1 MRKHSIFKQTTFAC
15 FSPPVMIGTFFIEI
29 LCSVYVL
36 WKYKMSLVTRLCVAL
51 CVNLALFQFAEYFV
65 CTQSTYAI
73 IASRMGYA
81 AITLLPP
88 LGFWL
93 MCELSG
99 KVYKPLVHS
108 LMVLGAFIAV
118 YFLLHKSAFESYE
131 CTGNY
136 VIFQIGKAQTTL
148 YSSYYFGLLIATI
161 ARGSYAV
168 FSTHAHKMHAVRWLL
183 AGYAIFIVPVAVLTT
198 LHPNTRQAVPSIL
211 CGFAVTFA
219 VILTTRVLPIYDK
232 ETDQA

>member
-1 MRKHSIFKQTTFAC
+1 
-15 FSPPVMIGTFFIEI
+15 MIGTFFIEI
-29 LCSVYVL
+29 LCSVYAL
-36 WKYKMSLVTRLCVAL
+36 WRYKMSLVTRLGVGICI
-51 CVNLALFQFAEYFV
+51 NLALFQFAEYFV

-99 KVYKPLVHS
+99 KVNKPLVHS
-108 LMVLGAFIAV
+108 LMVLGAFVSV
-118 YFLLHKSAFESYE
+118 YFLLHKNAFESYE

-148 YSSYYFGLLIATI
+148 YSSYYFGLLIAAI

-168 FSTHAHKMHAVRWLL
+168 FSKHTSKIGAVKWLL
-183 AGYAIFIVPVAVLTT
+183 AGYAIFIVPVAILTT

-211 CGFAVTFA
+211 CGFAVTLA
-219 VILTTRVLPIYDK
+219 VIITTRVLPIYN
-232 ETDQA
+232 EQAVRKH